1 MDTLTAFLTLLFVM
15 DPLGNIPVFLAALKN
30 VPPRRQLYVIMR
42 ELIFALI
49 VLLVFLYGGR
59 FVLAWLGLSQEAIRI
74 AGAIILFLI
83 AIRMV
88 FPMEG
93 GIMGER
99 LEGEPFFV
107 PLAVPLVAGPST
119 MAILMLMTNSEGEQL
134 WNWTLALLGA
144 WAVSAVIL
152 LASSPLARL
161 LGNRGLIAVERL
173 MGMVLV
179 MLAVQLFLDG
189 IKQSLG

>member
-15 DPLGNIPVFLAALKN
+15 DPLGNIPVFLAALKT
-30 VPPRRQLYVIMR
+30 VPQRRQLYVIMR

-49 VLLVFLYGGR
+49 VLLAFLYGGR

-83 AIRMV
+83 SIRMV
-88 FPMEG
+88 FPSEG

-119 MAILMLMTNSEGEQL
+119 MAILMLMTNSGGEQL
-134 WNWTLALLGA
+134 MDWTLALLGA

-152 LASSPLARL
+152 LSSAPLARL

-179 MLAVQLFLDG
+179 MLSVQLFLDG
-189 IKQSLG
+189 VKQSLG

>member
-30 VPPRRQLYVIMR
+30 VPPKRQLYVIMR

-49 VLLVFLYGGR
+49 VLLVFLYAGR

-88 FPMEG
+88 FPIEG

-144 WAVSAVIL
+144 WGVSAVIL
-152 LASSPLARL
+152 LSSSPLARL

-189 IKQSLG
+189 MKQSLN

>member
-1 MDTLTAFLTLLFVM
+1 MSTLTAFLTLLFVM
-15 DPLGNIPVFLAALKN
+15 DPLGNIPVFLAALKT

-49 VLLVFLYGGR
+49 VLLAFLYGGR

-83 AIRMV
+83 SIRMV
-88 FPMEG
+88 FPSEG

-119 MAILMLMTNSEGEQL
+119 MAILMLMTNSGGEQL
-134 WNWTLALLGA
+134 MDWTLALLGA

-152 LASSPLARL
+152 LSSAPLARL

-179 MLAVQLFLDG
+179 MLSVQLFLDG
-189 IKQSLG
+189 VKQSLG

>member
-15 DPLGNIPVFLAALKN
+15 DPLGNIPIFLAALKS
-30 VPPRRQLYVIMR
+30 VPPKRQPYVIMR
-42 ELIFALI
+42 ELIFALL
-49 VLLVFLYGGR
+49 VLLVFLYGGQ
-59 FVLAWLGLSQEAIRI
+59 FLLAWLGLSQEAIRI

-88 FPMEG
+88 FPSEG

-119 MAILMLMTNSEGEQL
+119 MAILMLMTNSEGERL
-134 WNWTLALLGA
+134 LEWTLALLGA
-144 WAVSAVIL
+144 WTVSALIL
-152 LASSPLARL
+152 LASAPLARL
-161 LGNRGLIAVERL
+161 LGGRGLIAVERL

-189 IKQSLG
+189 VKESLA

>member
-30 VPPRRQLYVIMR
+30 VPQRRQLYVIMR

-59 FVLAWLGLSQEAIRI
+59 YVLAWLGLSQEAIRI

-83 AIRMV
+83 SLRMV
-88 FPMEG
+88 FPTEG

-134 WNWTLALLGA
+134 LDWTLALLGA
-144 WAVSAVIL
+144 WGVSSVIL
-152 LASSPLARL
+152 LASAPLARL
-161 LGNRGLIAVERL
+161 LGTRGLIAVERL

-179 MLAVQLFLDG
+179 MLSVQLFLDG
-189 IKQSLG
+189 MKQSLA

>member
-1 MDTLTAFLTLLFVM
+1 MDFLTAFLTLLFVM
-15 DPLGNIPVFLAALKN
+15 DPLGNIPIFLAALKN
-30 VPPRRQLYVIMR
+30 VSQRRQLYVIMR

-59 FVLAWLGLSQEAIRI
+59 FLLAWLGLSQEAIRI

-88 FPMEG
+88 FPIPG
-93 GIMGER
+93 GIMGEQ

-119 MAILMLMTNSEGEQL
+119 MAILMLMTNSEGERL
-134 WNWTLALLGA
+134 MDWTLALLAA
-144 WAVSAVIL
+144 WGVSAVIL
-152 LASSPLARL
+152 LMSAPLARL

-179 MLAVQLFLDG
+179 MLSVQLFLDG
-189 IKQSLG
+189 IKQSLA

>member
-15 DPLGNIPVFLAALKN
+15 DPLGNIPIFLAALKS
-30 VPPRRQLYVIMR
+30 VPPKRQPYVIMR
-42 ELIFALI
+42 ELIFALL

-59 FVLAWLGLSQEAIRI
+59 FLLAWLGLSQEAIRI

-88 FPMEG
+88 FPSEG

-119 MAILMLMTNSEGEQL
+119 MAILMLMTNSEGERL
-134 WNWTLALLGA
+134 LEWTLALLGA
-144 WAVSAVIL
+144 WTVSALIL
-152 LASSPLARL
+152 LASAPLARL
-161 LGNRGLIAVERL
+161 LGGRGLIAVERL

-189 IKQSLG
+189 VKESFA